1 MPVRINRRSRHDMN
15 PSPLS
20 LALDRAERAIGRIE
34 QSARHAQV
42 AHGREVELREKVQG
56 VVAELDE
63 MIRSA
68 GAR

>member
-1 MPVRINRRSRHDMN
+1 MN

-34 QSARHAQV
+34 LSARHAHV
-42 AHGREVELREKVQG
+42 AHGREVALREKVQG

>member
-1 MPVRINRRSRHDMN
+1 MN

-20 LALDRAERAIGRIE
+20 LALDRAERAVGRIE
-34 QSARHAQV
+34 QSARDAHV
-42 AHGREVELREKVQG
+42 AHGREVALREKVQG

-68 GAR
+68 GGH